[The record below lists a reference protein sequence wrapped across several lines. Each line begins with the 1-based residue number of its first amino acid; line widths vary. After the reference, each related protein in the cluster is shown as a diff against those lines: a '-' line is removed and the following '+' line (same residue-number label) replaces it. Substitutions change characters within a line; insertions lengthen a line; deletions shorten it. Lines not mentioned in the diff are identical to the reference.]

1 MKYRVEDVYA
11 DGYSER
17 FHNPEKVVHEL
28 PPTELKQKVVR
39 VITRDGRH
47 FLEHDRGRAMARVRQ
62 LQAQGVKIARVYDER
77 NECQVVI

>member
-1 MKYRVEDVYA
+1 MKYRIEDKYEAYTGRVEK
-11 DGYSER
+11 
-17 FHNPEKVVHEL
+17 PEKIVHEL
-28 PPTELKQKVVR
+28 PPMDLRQKVVR

-77 NECQVVI
+77 NECQVNI